1 MLDFFNL
8 AYFIIGFI
16 TGSFL
21 TIIAGLTA
29 AHYAEYEQRKQ
40 DLYKYGSS
48 RSDNK
53 KRIK

>member
-8 AYFIIGFI
+8 ASFIIGI
-16 TGSFL
+16 IVGSFF

-48 RSDNK
+48 RSNDR
-53 KRIK
+53 KRPQ

>member
-8 AYFIIGFI
+8 ASFIIGFI

-53 KRIK
+53 ERIK

>member
-8 AYFIIGFI
+8 ASFIFGII
-16 TGSFL
+16 VGSFC

-48 RSDNK
+48 RRNDK
-53 KRIK
+53 ERIK

>member
-8 AYFIIGFI
+8 ASFIFGFI
-16 TGSFL
+16 VGAFF

-40 DLYKYGSS
+40 DLYKYGTS
-48 RSDNK
+48 RSDDK
-53 KRIK
+53 ERIK

>member
-1 MLDFFNL
+1 MLEWFNL
-8 AYFIIGFI
+8 ASFIIGFI
-16 TGSFL
+16 TGIFL

-53 KRIK
+53 ERIK

>member
-1 MLDFFNL
+1 MLDFFNF
-8 AYFIIGFI
+8 ASFCIGFI
-16 TGSFL
+16 SGFFVAIVT
-21 TIIAGLTA
+21 GLTA

-53 KRIK
+53 ERIK